1 MPMAKY
7 YSPCRDTWPKEWP
20 REVVDSADYERL
32 VEQYASYREA
42 ASASIGADLNQQA
55 IERIS
60 ALEQERDDYI
70 LKQKV
75 WEGANDKLRSAD
87 IALRRVL
94 GKIVET
100 AAPTSHSAN
109 HVVVH
114 RQLIGEASALLHS
127 TSDRGG
133 VK

>member
-7 YSPCRDTWPKEWP
+7 YSPCQDTWPKEWP

-42 ASASIGADLNQQA
+42 AGASIGADLNQQA

-70 LKQKV
+70 LKQTV

-87 IALRRVL
+87 IALRRIL

-100 AAPTSHSAN
+100 AAATSHSAN
-109 HVVVH
+109 HVIVH
-114 RQLIGEASALLHS
+114 RQLIGEASALLRS
-127 TSDRGG
+127 TSDREE
-133 VK
+133 KP